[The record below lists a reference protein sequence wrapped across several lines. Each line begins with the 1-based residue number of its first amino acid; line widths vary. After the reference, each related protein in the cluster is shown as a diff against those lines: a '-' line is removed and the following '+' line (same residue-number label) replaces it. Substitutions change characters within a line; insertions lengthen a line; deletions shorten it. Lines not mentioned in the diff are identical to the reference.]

1 MAQEESLVLTT
12 CVDGS
17 VKLWVIADLIE
28 ACQSKLDND
37 IIQKELQPIA
47 EYKGHTNQIT
57 GAYVNKF
64 NSRVYTCSIDK
75 SCKIWDMFSGVEIK
89 TFTCISPIHCMAVDV
104 LESTVYLGCMNKN
117 VYCHPIEASKD
128 ANLPKKPKKILNAH
142 RNEITA
148 MALTKNE
155 KYLIVGTNDGILYS
169 WDLDKD
175 DSFVTLEIHKD
186 KGAISNIVPIQK
198 PLCMFGL
205 N

>member
-1 MAQEESLVLTT
+1 
-12 CVDGS
+12 
-17 VKLWVIADLIE
+17 
-28 ACQSKLDND
+28 
-37 IIQKELQPIA
+37 
-47 EYKGHTNQIT
+47 
-57 GAYVNKF
+57 
-64 NSRVYTCSIDK
+64 
-75 SCKIWDMFSGVEIK
+75 
-89 TFTCISPIHCMAVDV
+89 
-104 LESTVYLGCMNKN
+104 
-117 VYCHPIEASKD
+117 
-128 ANLPKKPKKILNAH
+128 
-142 RNEITA
+142 